1 MNVCVLRH
9 LKKELA
15 WAIHKRLQV
24 VNNIMLF
31 EELYHNKSKNENVL
45 VLVFVLI

>member
-1 MNVCVLRH
+1 MCIEAFE
-9 LKKELA
+9 KELA
-15 WAIHKRLQV
+15 WAIHKQFQV

-31 EELYHNKSKNENVL
+31 EKLYHNKTKNENVL